1 MSSAR
6 WNTGRAVS
14 VSPESRNSTLWLMP
28 PSYFTSKFMRIV
40 GADVSDD
47 QEAPP
52 NSGTKAKEERHR
64 DAEKEPLPEW
74 PDGVNPKTGEKGGPK
89 GPEPTRYG
97 DWERK
102 GRVSDF

>member
-1 MSSAR
+1 MSVFARKATIPFTRKRIVLKVGVTLNHCTSTGDKKLPESSA
-6 WNTGRAVS
+6 
-14 VSPESRNSTLWLMP
+14 
-28 PSYFTSKFMRIV
+28 K
-40 GADVSDD
+40 
-47 QEAPP
+47 
-52 NSGTKAKEERHR
+52 KKEEKHR

-74 PDGVNPKTGEKGGPK
+74 SDGVNPNTGEKGGPK